1 MRGVIPMRPRK
12 KAFSDLVAKN
22 KREILSDEDILS
34 RIDEKLEERQIKAS
48 LTKEEKERMYKSK
61 FPF

>member
-1 MRGVIPMRPRK
+1 MRPRK

-34 RIDEKLEERQIKAS
+34 RIDEKL
-48 LTKEEKERMYKSK
+48 
-61 FPF
+61 FF